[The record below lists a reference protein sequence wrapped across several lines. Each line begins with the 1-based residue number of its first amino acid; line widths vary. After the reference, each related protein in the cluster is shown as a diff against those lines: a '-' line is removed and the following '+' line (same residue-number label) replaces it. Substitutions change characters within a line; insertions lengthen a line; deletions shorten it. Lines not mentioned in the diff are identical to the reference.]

1 MTNLEKL
8 QIFFRAENDRD
19 WTSYADFLHP
29 DVSWELH
36 GIETLVISGKES
48 YLEHIKSAYDKDDNH
63 FTCLS
68 FEMDH
73 LQNRILTFFE
83 NVLGLG
89 QRSCDIFDFENG
101 LISKEYE
108 FLLN

>member
-48 YLEHIKSAYDKDDNH
+48 YLEHIKSVYDKDDNH

-68 FEMDH
+68 FETDH
-73 LQNRILTFFE
+73 LQNRIVTLLE
-83 NVLGLG
+83 NDLG